1 MKGII
6 KLFNT
11 KDDAINYFVT
21 NDGLTLEQ
29 SKEHVAKNT
38 FTASDD
44 SERVWVT
51 IINN

>member
-1 MKGII
+1 MKGLI

-11 KDDAINYFVT
+11 KDEAISYFVS
-21 NDGLTLEQ
+21 NDGLTLEE

-38 FTASDD
+38 FRANDG

-51 IINN
+51 IISN